1 MTTVRDGRR
10 GRGPAAPRE
19 PQPATSAATTAPQ
32 VNTVASMLRRAGP
45 PGPSIAA
52 GAAAAFFPPHPSPQ
66 PPAPARRPTPGPE
79 RAASQET
86 TPASDGRCHGPCG
99 TARRAPLRA
108 RRVSPQ
114 WHLRVDSLP
123 PKGAIGWNPSEG
135 DAPVMRSMPASS
147 GRPAHTRTDA
157 APRPTTKGARQPEL
171 LSQRG
176 HTATNSPSALI

>member
-19 PQPATSAATTAPQ
+19 PQPSTSARDYRTSGQYGGKPAA
-32 VNTVASMLRRAGP
+32 ARRAAGP
-45 PGPSIAA
+45 EHRSRRGSR
-52 GAAAAFFPPHPSPQ
+52 FSPPHPSPQ

-176 HTATNSPSALI
+176 HTATNSPSALM